1 MKRKI
6 THTVLVIVALL
17 ALTEIGQAADTAWT
31 NLTTPPFDSADA
43 KNCRIWYQV
52 KHSQPCRVSADILDK
67 SGKPTRALFS
77 KLLTAG
83 YYNFYWDKRDDSG
96 RFVEAGEY
104 HYRIRD
110 CGQIKTGKV
119 IATFKKWELLSTLYP
134 AKLDSTFVTVELLA
148 DSAVVSIVVFNKR
161 GEKVA
166 RPIVDTLLN
175 SGRHDLWW
183 NNRSELNRGEYLLE
197 IMVGDFVY
205 HRKKRIR

>member
-1 MKRKI
+1 MKRI
-6 THTVLVIVALL
+6 FTHTILVIVALL
-17 ALTEIGQAADTAWT
+17 AIPEIGQAADTAWT

-43 KNCRIWYQV
+43 KNCRIWHQV

-67 SGKPTRALFS
+67 NGNRTRALFS

-83 YYNFYWDKRDDSG
+83 YYNFYWNKRDDSG
-96 RFVEAGEY
+96 RFVEAGKY
-104 HYRIRD
+104 QYRISD
-110 CGQIKTGKV
+110 CGQNKTGTLV
-119 IATFKKWELLSTLYP
+119 ATFKKWELLSVLNP
-134 AKLDSTFVTVELLA
+134 AKLDSTFVSVELLA
-148 DSAVVSIVVFNKR
+148 DSAVVSIAVFNKR

-183 NNRSELNRGEYLLE
+183 NNRSELSRGEYRLE

-205 HRKKRIR
+205 HRKIRIR